1 MNSSSDQSQRSLHI
15 TIGTAVADASIN
27 LEHDLRLV
35 KAALLYADS
44 VKLCS
49 LKSTLVTAVLQLGEM
64 KPREQVLFLEMVAPT
79 LVQDKQLR
87 NLLTVI
93 EQYKETY
100 RPKILEEKGSFR
112 FQGPTQSDLHLRY
125 RLERVISQSWVGIK
139 ERIDEIAKAAGAEGI
154 NRAKESGLLT
164 LHSLGET
171 GNFDDIVTEFLD
183 VIAKSVSNGSTYP
196 LFDEQ
201 TSGLVRAGIEE
212 GKITVSGVGIDRSKH
227 SRLAAHLFERL
238 PLFDAASV
246 DEILDIRKE
255 LERPLVRFQAAMMK
269 FSDDIRSA
277 AWDKDFDSEAQQVF
291 YREIEPA
298 VLDIEDAVKTN
309 RFFAALVRKIADK
322 PLALPAGST
331 LAAVMSQLSSLPD
344 LVSQALGVSLAAAPL
359 VYDASKEWKDKKL
372 KSEQNHLFFYY
383 RARKEL
389 SE

>member
-1 MNSSSDQSQRSLHI
+1 MNSPASQSQRPLHI

-49 LKSTLVTAVLQLGEM
+49 LKSTFVTAVLQLGDL
-64 KPREQVLFLEMVAPT
+64 KPKEQVLFLESIAPK
-79 LVQDKQLR
+79 LIQDKQLR
-87 NLLTVI
+87 SLMAAI
-93 EQYKETY
+93 GQYKETY
-100 RPKILEEKGSFR
+100 RVKIVEDKGSFSV
-112 FQGPTQSDLHLRY
+112 QGPSQADLHLRS
-125 RLERVISQSWVGIK
+125 RLERLISQAWVGIK
-139 ERIDEIAKAAGAEGI
+139 ESINEMAKAAGAEGI

-164 LHSLGET
+164 LHSLGDT

-183 VIAKSVSNGSTYP
+183 VIANSVSNGSTYP

-201 TSGLVRAGIEE
+201 TSDLVRAGIKE
-212 GKITVSGVGIDRSKH
+212 GRITVSDVGIDRSKH

-255 LERPLVRFQAAMMK
+255 LERPLVRFRAAMMK

-291 YREIEPA
+291 YQEIEPA
-298 VLDIEDAVKTN
+298 VLDIEDALKSN
-309 RFFAALVRKIADK
+309 SYLAALVRKVADK
-322 PLALPAGST
+322 PLAIPAGSA
-331 LAAVMSQLSSLPD
+331 LAVVMSKLSSLPD
-344 LVSQALGVSLAAAPL
+344 LVSQALGVSLAVAPL
-359 VYDASKEWKDKKL
+359 VYDANREWKEKQL
-372 KSEQNHLFFYY
+372 KAEQNHLFFYY
-383 RARKEL
+383 RVKKEL
-389 SE
+389 S